1 MKISAAVLKSLD
13 AGLAVLK
20 IELSS
25 VQLRQLHDYLALLLQ
40 WNATYNLTAIREP
53 QQMVQLHLLDSLAI
67 LPVLMRLTGGSAARI
82 LDVGAG
88 AGLPGI
94 VLAIVRPEWHVDL
107 IDTVQKKAAFMRQA
121 TAQLRLSNSTVIHG
135 RVEAL
140 ETNEQSAYDLLVS
153 RAFSDLASFIQVAG
167 FLLKPGGCLVAMKG
181 RLATESNAVLPS
193 GWCVDNIHRLS
204 IPGLAAERHLIVAKR
219 IAAL

>member
-1 MKISAAVLKSLD
+1 MKVSAAALKNLD
-13 AGLAVLK
+13 TGLTALQ

-40 WNATYNLTAIREP
+40 WNAIYNLTSIRDP

-67 LPVLMRLTGGSAARI
+67 LPVLTQLKGGSAARI

-94 VLAIVRPEWHVDL
+94 VLAIVRPEWHVEL

-121 TAQLRLSNSTVIHG
+121 TARLKLDNASVIHG

-140 ETNEQSAYDLLVS
+140 VTNEQSTYDLLVS
-153 RAFSDLASFIQVAG
+153 RAFSDLAGFIKVAG
-167 FLLKPGGCLVAMKG
+167 LHLKPSGWLIAMKG
-181 RLATESNAVLPS
+181 RLATEANAVLPS
-193 GWCVDNIHRLS
+193 GWHVDSIHPLS